1 MRPWGE
7 FAPAMTFYR
16 CVANQPTR
24 AHRQPLARPTFRT
37 SDVRADAGRLAM
49 ERATRAPDVFGLS
62 VAEYAALLL
71 IRRFGGITQ
80 GAVAERLGISKASM
94 SVLATALANR
104 GLVNRR
110 QHLFQAWESRA
121 LHHRRRPGAAGPG
134 G

>member
-1 MRPWGE
+1 MSLFESVQSANSPSGQFWLYHAVCRLHHRSETQQLCGRHMRPGGE

-71 IRRFGGITQ
+71 I
-80 GAVAERLGISKASM
+80 
-94 SVLATALANR
+94 
-104 GLVNRR
+104 
-110 QHLFQAWESRA
+110 
-121 LHHRRRPGAAGPG
+121 
-134 G
+134 